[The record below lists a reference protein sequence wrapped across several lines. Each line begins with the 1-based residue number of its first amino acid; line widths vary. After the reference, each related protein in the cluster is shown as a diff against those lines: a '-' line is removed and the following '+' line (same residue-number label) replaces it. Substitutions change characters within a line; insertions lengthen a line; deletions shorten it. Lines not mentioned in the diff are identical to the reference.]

1 MVLELPVP
9 RLATLY
15 GLCVV
20 GVWLLS
26 LLLGMLQRILP
37 FLAAMHAGGSG
48 RRARTPSSLTH
59 EAALRVHFAGHVAA
73 LALLGLA
80 AVLDNAWLVRAA
92 AMAGAVGAGAFAWF
106 FAVAIQRM
114 GRQPTLS

>member
-1 MVLELPVP
+1 VFELAVP

-15 GLCVV
+15 GLCLV

-26 LLLGMLQRILP
+26 LLLGMLQRIVP

-59 EAALRVHFAGHVAA
+59 EGALRVHFACHAAA

-80 AVLDNAWLVRAA
+80 ALLDNAWLVRAGA
-92 AMAGAVGAGAFAWF
+92 AAGAVGAGAFAWF
-106 FAVAIQRM
+106 FVAVLRRM
-114 GRQPTLS
+114 AQPPPLS